1 MLTLFSRQWASL
13 VFPLCF
19 SATLACAQSTATGTV
34 SGLISDPQGA
44 IVVGAE
50 IRLIDVQTS
59 TERSTVTNNT
69 GRYTFVNVPPGT
81 YDIAVTKAGFAQTK
95 VGAQTVEVGL
105 TLTVNASLQIGS
117 TATTVEVTAAAGAE
131 LQVMNATVGS
141 TIAGSSLQ
149 LIPNLGRDASSLSVL
164 QVGVMPTGNVAGAA
178 SDQNVFQLD
187 GGNNSD
193 DMSGNNSTYVP
204 SNGYAGSAS
213 SGGAPSGV
221 MPTPVESI
229 EEFKVGTSNQTA
241 DFNGAAGS
249 QVQMVTRRGTNQ
261 LHAALYDYYF
271 ATNVG
276 AANLWRNNHV
286 PDTQLGLPYTPLT
299 SSHKN
304 RFGGALGGPL
314 LPKLLGGK
322 TYFFINYEGYRFPNA
337 TTIEKTV
344 PTPLLRL
351 GVVQVQ
357 NSGGVYQPF
366 NLNPYPVT
374 YAGVTYQPATC
385 GSGLCDPRGIGLNPI
400 VSQIWNKYMP
410 LPNDPTGGDRY
421 NTQGYLTN
429 INLPQTSDFGV
440 IRVDHDFGS
449 RNHFMASYRYYRY
462 NQLTSSQVD
471 IGGALPGDTFGQAVA
486 SAPRPEKPSYVVAGL
501 TTTIT
506 PNLTN
511 DFRISFLRNWWQWS
525 TDGALPQLPGLAG
538 AVEIG
543 GESANALIPYNVDSQ
558 STRQRTWDGHDLALR
573 DDVSLLHGNHLIQF
587 GGNYQRNAD
596 FFIRNDNGIGIDA
609 ALVYQVTNGTGINF
623 LSAYQPSSI
632 PASQLGTYNQLYT
645 EVLGIVSQSQ
655 VLLTRSGSNLT
666 LNPVGQPIF
675 IHAILPKYDLY
686 ATDSWHIKPSLTL
699 TYGVAYTL
707 DMPPYSPDN
716 KQVMFLDSNGNPLSF
731 DQFMNAK
738 KQSALAGQV
747 YDPTVSFA
755 TINNVNGH
763 PKYPFSPFYGGVS
776 PRAAIAWNPNVD
788 SGLGGR
794 LLGHGKTVIRAGY
807 SRIYGRTQGIRMAGV
822 PANGVGIGQVIQC
835 VGASKTGQCLG
846 TNGVD
851 ATTAFRIGADG
862 LTAPT
867 LPVTQ
872 TLPQPY
878 FPGVNGSAPTGD
890 GALLDPNF
898 RQDLSDEGTVTLQRA
913 ISQKVTIEAGY
924 IGRKISHEYQLINID
939 AVPYMTTLG
948 GQTFASAFSN
958 VYWQVAEGTPVTAQ
972 PFFEA
977 AMGGPSSA
985 YCAGFPSCSAAVA
998 SKQAS
1003 NIKTTQVYSMWAAL
1017 NSAPSWT
1024 LGRTLLSSPA
1034 LPGGNVGSQ
1043 LTALEL
1049 STSNGYGNFD
1059 AGFLSFTMRD
1069 WHGLTARSNFTWSRS
1084 LGTGTV
1090 NQSGSSMTV
1099 PDPWNLQA
1107 AYGPQSYDIRF
1118 VYSLLMVYNVPFLR
1132 GQKGIAGRALGGW
1145 SISPL
1150 FTAQSGVPLE
1160 VNIGSGSNTD
1170 AQSFGEVYGNSN
1182 TAYENAQ
1189 LVAPFTGG
1197 NSAHYNVSVPSG
1209 CGVTGNPSAGGSG
1222 INLFVNPAAVC
1233 GQFRRLIL
1241 GYDTNAGGAGVIRGF
1256 PTWNLDATVSKDI
1269 RFTERIGGTLT
1280 FQFSNLLN
1288 HFQPANPSLNIDS
1301 PGSWGVVTNQA
1312 VSTNGVQSRQM
1323 EFGLRIR
1330 F

>member
-1 MLTLFSRQWASL
+1 M
-13 VFPLCF
+13 
-19 SATLACAQSTATGTV
+19 LACAQSTATGTV
-34 SGLISDPQGA
+34 SGQITDPQNA
-44 IVVGAE
+44 IVVAAE
-50 IRLIDVQTS
+50 IRLVDTQTNTARIS
-59 TERSTVTNNT
+59 VTNEA
-69 GRYTFVNVPPGT
+69 GRYSFINVPPGN
-81 YDIAVTKAGFAQTK
+81 YDILVSKPGFAQ
-95 VGAQTVEVGL
+95 ARIAATVEVGL
-105 TLTVNASLQIGS
+105 TLTANVALEVGS
-117 TATTVEVTAAAGAE
+117 TATTVEVTAGAAAE
-131 LQVMNATVGS
+131 LQAMNATVGS
-141 TIAGSSLQ
+141 TITGSSMQ
-149 LIPNLGRDASSLSVL
+149 LVPNLGRDASSLSTL
-164 QVGVMPTGNVAGAA
+164 QVGVMPTGNVAGSA

-249 QVQMVTRRGTNQ
+249 QVQMVTKRGTNQ
-261 LHAALYDYYF
+261 LHGAVYDYYF
-271 ATNVG
+271 ATNIG

-314 LPKLLGGK
+314 APKFLGGK
-322 TYFFINYEGYRFPNA
+322 TYFFVNYEGYRFPNA

-357 NSGGVYQPF
+357 NSAGVYQAF

-374 YAGVTYQPATC
+374 YNGTTYQPATC
-385 GSGLCDPRGIGLNPI
+385 GSSLCDPRGLGLNPI
-400 VSQIWNKYMP
+400 VSQIWTKYMP
-410 LPNDPTGGDRY
+410 LPNDPTGGDKY

-429 INLPQTSDFGV
+429 ISLPQTSDFGV
-440 IRVDHDFGS
+440 IRLDHDFGA

-462 NQLTSSQVD
+462 NQLTSQQVD
-471 IGGALPGDTFGQAVA
+471 IGGALPGDALGQAVA
-486 SAPRPEKPSYVVAGL
+486 SAPRPEKPSYLVAGL
-501 TTTIT
+501 TTTLT
-506 PNLTN
+506 PHLTN
-511 DFRISFLRNWWQWS
+511 DFHFNYLRNWWQWS
-525 TDGALPQLPGLAG
+525 TDGAVPQLPGLAG

-543 GESANALIPYNVDSQ
+543 GESSNALIPYNVDSQ
-558 STRQRTWDGHDLALR
+558 STRQRTWDGHDTVLR
-573 DDVSLLHGNHLIQF
+573 DDLSLLRGNHLIQF
-587 GGNYQRNAD
+587 GGSYQRNYD

-623 LSAYQPSSI
+623 LSAYQPSGI

-645 EVLGIVSQSQ
+645 EVLGIVSQTQ

-666 LNPVGQPIF
+666 VNPVGEPIF

-686 ATDSWHIKPSLTL
+686 ATDSWHIKPSVTL
-699 TYGVAYTL
+699 TYGLAYVI

-731 DQFMNAK
+731 EGFMQAK
-738 KQSALAGQV
+738 QKAALAGQV
-747 YDPTVSFA
+747 YEPTISFA

-763 PKYPFSPFYGGVS
+763 PKYPFDPFYGGVS
-776 PRAAIAWNPNVD
+776 PRVAVAWNPNFD
-788 SGLGGR
+788 SGILGR
-794 LLGHGKTVIRAGY
+794 VLGHGKTVIRGGY
-807 SRIYGRTQGIRMAGV
+807 ARIYGRTQGIRMAGV

-835 VGASKTGQCLG
+835 VGATKTGECLG

-851 ATTAFRIGADG
+851 ATTAFRVGTDG

-898 RQDLSDEGTVTLQRA
+898 RQDRSDEGTVTIQRA
-913 ISQKVTIEAGY
+913 LSQKLLIEAGY
-924 IGRKISHEYQLINID
+924 IGRKIANEYQLINID
-939 AVPYMTTLG
+939 AVPYMTTLS
-948 GQTFASAFSN
+948 GQSFANAFSN
-958 VYWQVAEGTPVTAQ
+958 IYWQVAEGAAVTAQ

-977 AMGGPSSA
+977 ALGGPSSA
-985 YCAGFPSCSAAVA
+985 YCAGFSSCSAAVA
-998 SKQAS
+998 SKQAA
-1003 NIKTTQVYSMWAAL
+1003 NIKTTQVYSMWSAL

-1034 LPGGNVGSQ
+1034 LPGGNVGPQ

-1049 STSNGYGNFD
+1049 STSNGYGNYN
-1059 AGFLSFTMRD
+1059 AAFLSLTMRD
-1069 WHGLTARSNFTWSRS
+1069 WHGLTARSNFTWSRA

-1099 PDPWNLQA
+1099 PDPWNLQS
-1107 AYGPQSYDIRF
+1107 AYGVQPFDIRF
-1118 VYSLLMVYNVPFLR
+1118 VYNLSMVYEPQFWR
-1132 GQKGIAGRALGGW
+1132 GRKGVLGRLLGGW
-1145 SISPL
+1145 AISPL
-1150 FTAQSGVPLE
+1150 FTAQSGLPLE
-1160 VNIGSGSNTD
+1160 INVGSGSNTD

-1182 TAYENAQ
+1182 TSYENA
-1189 LVAPFTGG
+1189 APASPFNGG
-1197 NSAHYNVSVPSG
+1197 NSAHYNVSVASG
-1209 CGVTGNPSAGGSG
+1209 CGITGNPSTGGSG
-1222 INLFVNPAAVC
+1222 INLFANPVATC
-1233 GQFRRLIL
+1233 SQFRRLIL

-1256 PTWNLDATVSKDI
+1256 PTWNLDATVSKDM
-1269 RFTERIGGTLT
+1269 RFNERLSATLM

-1288 HFQPANPSLNIDS
+1288 HFQPANPSMNIDG

-1312 VSTNGVQSRQM
+1312 TTTNGVQSRQM